1 MANQLLNK
9 FKNIDLSR
17 RRLKGILENKGL
29 SLSTN
34 SLPGLVESVNE
45 LVPRDY
51 VPKEWN
57 GVAVEEMPTDYYVPE
72 IDIDAIYEADTD
84 KGAYT
89 GVILYLIDCTEQD
102 VNLPQNAFSS
112 FQKYKFSDTNTLVNP
127 AKNTESPAHT
137 WDKSKDIFGESG
149 RKYRWVIGYTNAA
162 SPNIAMNGQYFTL
175 DALVVYK
182 GAFNI
187 IYFRDTNNT
196 PAYIELKPEVTNAA
210 LYGHDI
216 GINTNLKTVISN
228 APNATIADSAFKGCR
243 ELRVVNWNSVSNSAC
258 SYSFQDCDKLE
269 WLYIKQTTNIGNGTF
284 VGVSNCYIQID
295 TITGGFGTTS
305 SGNYPMNWPL
315 SSTSNLRIKI
325 GQLTNLYQLA
335 VKRGT
340 RDGLYYATGE
350 NYLEID
356 NLSGGTTYDCFN
368 AESYAG
374 PMVKINHIE
383 NCTLSRL
390 LFRYAIT
397 NPEMKFSGTIVF
409 AQYESSSNTFQ
420 FCDTIKKLDFSDAN
434 VAMFYHYAFDHA
446 SNLETLILPKKGLT
460 ALHAFLI
467 RSTKVKSLV
476 VPDTVTSINGDAF
489 TGSHLESLHLGN
501 GITSLPAYLLSG
513 QDKLVDLILPENIT
527 IIDTAALL
535 NTASLQ
541 SIVIPESVKR
551 LGIQAF
557 DGSGIQSVELRG
569 TDIIINHRCFRNCKN
584 LTTINL
590 ENVAQIDDYA
600 FEGTNIE
607 ELVIPANEIVLS
619 ANALVS
625 TNAKC
630 ITFAEGFTPVGNINI
645 SYSGIT
651 EDTVLK
657 TLYSLPDLTNET
669 ARTLTIGPTNA
680 ISTATAGYTFYDM
693 IKNKNIT
700 INEDGLVWDEGGTT
714 TVAEYVA
721 SKNWTVV

>member
-51 VPKEWN
+51 TPEEWN
-57 GVAVEEMPTDYYVPE
+57 GVAVEEMPADYYVPE
-72 IDIDAIYEADTD
+72 IDVDAIYEADTD

-102 VNLPQNAFSS
+102 ANLPQNAFSS
-112 FQKYKFSDTNTLVNP
+112 FEKYKFSDTNTLVSP
-127 AKNTESPAHT
+127 ARYNESPAHT

-162 SPNIAMNGQYFTL
+162 SPNIDMNGQYFTL

-196 PAYIELKPEVTNAA
+196 PAYIELKPEVTNAT
-210 LYGHDI
+210 LYGHEV
-216 GINTNLKTVISN
+216 GINTSLKTVISN
-228 APNATIADSAFKGCR
+228 APNATIGDSAFKGCR
-243 ELRVVNWNSVSNSAC
+243 ELYVVNWNSIGTSNC
-258 SYSFQDCDKLE
+258 NYSFQDCTGLR
-269 WLYIKQTTNIGNGTF
+269 WLYIKQAAAIFNGTF
-284 VGVSNCYIQID
+284 VGMSNCYIQID
-295 TITGGFGTTS
+295 TVTTFGTS
-305 SGNYPMNWPL
+305 NGSHLPQYWPL
-315 SSTSNLRIKI
+315 SSASNLRIKL
-325 GQLTNLYQLA
+325 GQVTNLYNLSP
-335 VKRGT
+335 KYGT

-356 NLSGGTTYDCFN
+356 NLSGGVTYDSFN
-368 AESYAG
+368 TETYAG

-383 NCTLSRL
+383 NCTLSRY
-390 LFRYAIT
+390 LFRYART
-397 NPEMKFSGTIVF
+397 NPEMKFFGTIVF
-409 AQYESSSNTFQ
+409 NQGDSASQTFQ
-420 FCDTIKKLDFSDAN
+420 YCDTIKKLDFSDAN
-434 VAMFYHYAFDHA
+434 VAMFYHYAFDKA

-460 ALHAFLI
+460 TLHAYLI

-476 VPDTVTSINGDAF
+476 VPDTVTAIDGAVF
-489 TGSHLESLHLGN
+489 IGSHLESLHLGN
-501 GITSLPAYLLSG
+501 GITFLPAYLLSG
-513 QDKLVDLILPENIT
+513 QDKLVDLILPQNMT
-527 IIDTAALL
+527 YIDTAALL
-535 NTASLQ
+535 RTTSLQ

-557 DGSGIQSVELRG
+557 DSSGIQSVELRG

-607 ELVIPANEIVLS
+607 ELVIPANGVVLS

-630 ITFAEGFTPVGNINI
+630 ITFAEGFTPAGNINI